1 MTKNTHSVGIGY
13 LLWIFGFTGAHR
25 FYFGKPVTGAIWFGT
40 LGLFGIGWLI
50 DAFLIP
56 SMDAKADR
64 KYVEGPLDY
73 NILWIVLTFLG
84 VFGVHRFMMGK
95 WVTGI
100 IYLFTGGL
108 LFLGV
113 LYDFF
118 NLNEQIDS
126 INRKSSFEREHQRQQ
141 LGDGPS
147 PGSLR
152 PQL

>member
-1 MTKNTHSVGIGY
+1 MVKNTHSVGIGY
-13 LLWIFGFTGAHR
+13 ILWIFGFTGAHR

-56 SMDAKADR
+56 SMDAKAER

-73 NILWIVLTFLG
+73 NILWIALTFLG
-84 VFGVHRFMMGK
+84 VFGVHRFIMGK

-100 IYLFTGGL
+100 LYLFTGGL

-118 NLNEQIDS
+118 NLNEQVDS
-126 INRKSSFEREHQRQQ
+126 INRKASFEREHQR
-141 LGDGPS
+141 LGEGN
-147 PGSLR
+147 LR